1 MPIIK
6 SAKKRVKQA
15 LKRKLNNNRFKR
27 RLHDLQKSFYD
38 AIKANDMKKAEGELS
53 GVYKIIDTCAKKNIL
68 PSNRANR
75 MKSKA
80 QKSVSPKAK

>member
-1 MPIIK
+1 
-6 SAKKRVKQA
+6 
-15 LKRKLNNNRFKR
+15 
-27 RLHDLQKSFYD
+27 
-38 AIKANDMKKAEGELS
+38 MKKAEGELS

-68 PSNRANR
+68 PNNRANR